1 MMSEKFRNSTNF
13 QAIGISRLR
22 MATDGRGLTT
32 LIGGVGCPLD
42 CRYCLNPSCH
52 GSASNCYSVEELFEA
67 VKVDSL
73 YFEATGGG
81 VTFGGGEPLLQAEFI
96 REFADFVRNNGK
108 SWRFSIETSLAVEW
122 TKVMLLVDLVDDWI
136 VDLKDSN
143 EEIYRAY
150 TGVSGRLVRENLGR
164 LAAICPD
171 RVHVRLPL
179 IPGFN
184 DEESLEISH
193 DFVRKLGITRIEKFK
208 YIVKNQ

>member
-96 REFADFVRNNGK
+96 RDFADFVRNNGK

-150 TGVSGRLVRENLGR
+150 TGVSGRFVRENLGR

-171 RVHVRLPL
+171 RVHARLPL

-184 DEESLEISH
+184 DEESLEFSH
-193 DFVRKLGITRIEKFK
+193 DFVKKLGISRIKNFE
-208 YIVKNQ
+208 YIVKH

>member
-1 MMSEKFRNSTNF
+1 MLPR
-13 QAIGISRLR
+13 
-22 MATDGRGLTT
+22 
-32 LIGGVGCPLD
+32 
-42 CRYCLNPSCH
+42 
-52 GSASNCYSVEELFEA
+52 
-67 VKVDSL
+67 VKP
-73 YFEATGGG
+73 
-81 VTFGGGEPLLQAEFI
+81 EPLLQAEFI
-96 REFADFVRNNGK
+96 REFANFVRNNGK